1 MDLLHVHVVEVAED
15 VVAVVAVMMDNH
27 RLLTIIS
34 IIIIMTTEIGDT
46 MMKMTLMVDDINR
59 ILEEGK

>member
-1 MDLLHVHVVEVAED
+1 MLHVHVVEVAED

-46 MMKMTLMVDDINR
+46 MMKMTLMVGDINR